1 LCTEKNPFPFFNR
14 EPDVKL
20 SVRRCRVYLRFE
32 GDSDR
37 ILSSGDRGQTG
48 VYLFCGEAIIFGG
61 EKLFDQAVYDARGA
75 VL

>member
-1 LCTEKNPFPFFNR
+1 MKATTFGVYGKEPF
-14 EPDVKL
+14 
-20 SVRRCRVYLRFE
+20 SVHARSE
-32 GDSDR
+32 GDSGQFSDAW
-37 ILSSGDRGQTG
+37 DRGQTG